1 MDNSQLKELLP
12 DFTIENW
19 ETVYEYRNSQQ
30 ATKEV
35 SGREKLES
43 IWFQVPEVITK
54 EYCIQLLTQ
63 LDARQFIGN
72 DYDKWVDNQV
82 ILFGD
87 LDTAF
92 NEIVTRFL

>member
-1 MDNSQLKELLP
+1 MVL
-12 DFTIENW
+12 
-19 ETVYEYRNSQQ
+19 
-30 ATKEV
+30 
-35 SGREKLES
+35 SGRTKLES
-43 IWFQVPEVITK
+43 IGFQVPEVITK

-63 LDARQFIGN
+63 LDARQFIWD